1 MHNDVLKFRK
11 CATPSFESLKVAARS
26 LYIGGSSVILN
37 DTNPSHTSDFL
48 DKPTI
53 SEVQDTLRK
62 IEETAIERIIKHCLT
77 AAACAVV
84 AIFAVQCTDRY
95 WNETDFVKAVAKC
108 DVSTTLTVNQPGPDA
123 KIALDSKDVVLAA
136 MQTKNECVK
145 SVLEFYQSTA
155 TMRPVI
161 TIDKD
166 DVVH

>member
-1 MHNDVLKFRK
+1 L
-11 CATPSFESLKVAARS
+11 E
-26 LYIGGSSVILN
+26 
-37 DTNPSHTSDFL
+37 
-48 DKPTI
+48 KPTI

-62 IEETAIERIIKHCLT
+62 IEETAIERIIKHLLT

-95 WNETDFVKAVAKC
+95 WNESDFVKAVAAC
-108 DVSTTLTVNQPGPDA
+108 DVAPTLKVDQVGPDRT
-123 KIALDSKDVVLAA
+123 IELGSKDIVLAA
-136 MQTKNECVK
+136 MQAKNECVK
-145 SVLEFYQSTA
+145 DVLEFYQKTA